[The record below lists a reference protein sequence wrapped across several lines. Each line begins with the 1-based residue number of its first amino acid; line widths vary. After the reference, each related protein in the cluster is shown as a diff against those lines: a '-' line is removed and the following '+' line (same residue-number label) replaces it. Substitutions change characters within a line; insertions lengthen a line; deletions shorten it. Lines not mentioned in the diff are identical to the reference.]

1 MSVMITAD
9 VIAYRQGHL
18 SVSKVHDGC
27 INLEAWMINPSSE
40 LRETGR
46 WGHLDYEDGDVIA
59 NVELE
64 LSISAAT
71 QLVAALE
78 ESIRRAGLEERQM
91 IGDSTDGDL

>member
-9 VIAYRQGHL
+9 VIAYRQGHV

-40 LRETGR
+40 LKQTGR
-46 WGHLDYEDGDVIA
+46 GNLEYEDGDVIA

-78 ESIRRAGLEERQM
+78 ASIRLALLEEHQM
-91 IGDSTDGDL
+91 VGDSAEGDL